1 MNKKKDNWKSWLLCT
16 ILMILMVVGT
26 SALIV
31 GIEYGRYIFLA
42 PDGMDFSTFYWI
54 DTKR

>member
-1 MNKKKDNWKSWLLCT
+1 MNKKDDWKSWLLCI
-16 ILMILMVVGT
+16 ILMILMIVGAG
-26 SALIV
+26 ALIV